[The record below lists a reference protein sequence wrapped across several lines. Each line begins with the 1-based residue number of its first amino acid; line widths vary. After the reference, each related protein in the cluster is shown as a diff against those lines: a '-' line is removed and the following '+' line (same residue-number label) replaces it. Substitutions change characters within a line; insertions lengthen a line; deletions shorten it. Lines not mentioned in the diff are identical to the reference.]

1 MGCFWGKRNKAD
13 LASTVYRTV
22 DHFNHIT
29 MLVSTS
35 ILLARAADRGQS
47 AVKEEALARAKV
59 AEKWIEIGS
68 VKPASQ
74 FLIFNN
80 NCSSGIGMS

>member
-68 VKPASQ
+68 VKPASP
-74 FLIFNN
+74 FLIFN
-80 NCSSGIGMS
+80 ILV